1 VCVGDHV
8 SFHDGAGFDG
18 MVSAA
23 AALASNDRLDVWIA
37 VYQLALRHPLVVAR
51 QLASLAQIAPGRI
64 TLGVGVGRED
74 RTEVSNCG
82 VDPATRGRRLDECLD
97 VLVKLATGDEIDH
110 SGAFF
115 ELERARVTPPPS
127 PAVPIVIGGSSDDSI
142 RRTAR
147 HGTGWLGI
155 FVSAHRF
162 AEIVDRVRDAAMT
175 ADRTVDWFGL
185 QVWCGLDPTP
195 GCGRRLLSRSLEEL
209 YHLPFERFEHVCPA
223 GTAADVADWL
233 RPFVEAGAVHIT
245 VLPAARDW
253 EAGIDQAIEV
263 KSLLTSSPP
272 AVSETNGGS
281 HD

>member
-1 VCVGDHV
+1 MIQLGVDVHDSILEATPQRRRALLDRAARGGLDHVCVGDHV

-64 TLGVGVGRED
+64 TLGVGVGGED

-97 VLVKLATGDEIDH
+97 VLV
-110 SGAFF
+110 
-115 ELERARVTPPPS
+115 
-127 PAVPIVIGGSSDDSI
+127 
-142 RRTAR
+142 
-147 HGTGWLGI
+147 
-155 FVSAHRF
+155 
-162 AEIVDRVRDAAMT
+162 
-175 ADRTVDWFGL
+175 
-185 QVWCGLDPTP
+185 VWCGLDPEP
-195 GCGRRLLSRSLEEL
+195 GRGRRLLSRSLEEL
-209 YHLPFERFEHVCPA
+209 YNLPFERFEHVCPA
-223 GTAADVADWL
+223 GTAADVAEWL
-233 RPFVEAGAVHIT
+233 TPFVEAGAVHIT

-263 KSLLTSSPP
+263 KSLLTSSNP